1 MDGIYW
7 FSLIVGGGLLAVST
21 LGDLF
26 GAEVDGGEFDAGD
39 ADASRIFSLRSAT
52 YFLFAFGATGLLL
65 GWVWDGA
72 LSAVTAVAA
81 ATVGLATVA
90 LTSAVFR
97 YVRRH
102 ESGARASE
110 DSFVGTIGR
119 MTLAIGKDRSGRV
132 VVRRGHREF
141 ELRARAFDADAPSPE
156 RWSQVVVVA
165 MEDGTALVSPV
176 EEPVE

>member
-7 FSLIVGGGLLAVST
+7 FSLIVGGGLLAVSA
-21 LGDLF
+21 LGDIF
-26 GAEVDGGEFDAGD
+26 GAEVDGGDIDAGD

-65 GWVWDGA
+65 GWAWDGERSG
-72 LSAVTAVAA
+72 SAAIAA
-81 ATVGLATVA
+81 ATVGLVTVA
-90 LTSAVFR
+90 FTSAVFR

-102 ESGARASE
+102 ESGARPSE

-119 MTLAIGKDRSGRV
+119 MTLAIGRDRSGRV
-132 VVRRGHREF
+132 VVRRGDREF
-141 ELRARAFDADAPSPE
+141 ELRARAFDADAPAQE
-156 RWSQVVVVA
+156 EWSRVVVVA
-165 MEDGTALVSPV
+165 MEGGTALVSPV